1 MKIGFLLNGS
11 NIKLATEEIKALFN
25 VSNFQ
30 VDDGFLICNTNK
42 DNLFKRVSFSK
53 KIYKI
58 LFVSNKNNLLNDINN
73 FDFSNIYKDSF
84 RVRFV
89 RLSKDKFFNEADIAE
104 YVGKNI
110 SKSSNVSVDI
120 DNAKTRI
127 DFIFTKN
134 NIYCCL
140 LLYDVKKDY
149 LRRNLKY
156 PYKHPTIMKP
166 RLARALINLTGAIN
180 GKIYDPFCGAGG
192 ILVEAGLMGFNVKGY
207 DVDKFMVERCINNG
221 KHFGVNIDVKQMDS
235 TKINKKMEYV
245 VTDLPYG
252 RSSKISEDIK
262 DLYVKFLSNLKK
274 NLVKRAVVVFP
285 NFFNYKKVV
294 DEIGFDVVCEVDYYV
309 HNGLTRKIVVL
320 ENK

>member
-1 MKIGFLLNGS
+1 
-11 NIKLATEEIKALFN
+11 
-25 VSNFQ
+25 
-30 VDDGFLICNTNK
+30 
-42 DNLFKRVSFSK
+42 
-53 KIYKI
+53 
-58 LFVSNKNNLLNDINN
+58 
-73 FDFSNIYKDSF
+73 
-84 RVRFV
+84 
-89 RLSKDKFFNEADIAE
+89 
-104 YVGKNI
+104 
-110 SKSSNVSVDI
+110 
-120 DNAKTRI
+120 
-127 DFIFTKN
+127 
-134 NIYCCL
+134 
-140 LLYDVKKDY
+140 
-149 LRRNLKY
+149 
-156 PYKHPTIMKP
+156 MKP